1 MDETFYRLLLDKF
14 ARTEPFQNLLKTAGI
29 KPITLTG
36 LNQFGRVLLLTA
48 LRKNQDKPIIF
59 ITKNEQEEFK
69 IQKLL
74 QDMFKIDS
82 SIYPPIRSDA
92 FNRQEFI
99 TNFQQRIK
107 VGESMAHSKTIT
119 IFSSRNLI
127 EPLST
132 PATSLK
138 ISIGDELSLTQFIG
152 DLVALGFERQVKVF
166 QIGEVASR
174 GEVVDIFA
182 LGQDNPWRITFNGNK
197 IEQIYNF
204 NPVSGQK
211 IRTEEGIEIPALK
224 IKNFA
229 PTLAEFLEDR
239 KEDYLIIMD
248 HTEDILQSLYEIFMA
263 SENVGLVGLNQAL
276 NNLPLVKIETIASD
290 EIKQLNFEFMTPSI
304 YASQIDRLTRD
315 IAKYLKAGWQIGIAT
330 DKTKSIT
337 QILKEADIAVGE
349 NPILLSSVGGLGTI
363 SPILKLIL
371 LTDEEIFSIVTQVDT
386 KTSHKQQRMFMGDI
400 QRSDYIVHNDHG
412 IGRLLDV
419 QRIELN
425 GIEREYL
432 ILEYAKGDK
441 LYVPVDQIDKISKYV
456 SADGH
461 EPQLTRLSSQSWKRV
476 ITRIK
481 KESHKF
487 AKELLDLY
495 AKRQLNNGISFDSDE
510 LWEKALAD
518 SFVYQETPDQET
530 VINEILADMERDKPM
545 DRLLVADVGFGK
557 TEVAIRATFKA
568 VTSGYQVAILAPTTI
583 LVEQHY
589 KTFVERLQSFDVKI
603 AALSRFKSKAEQD
616 KVVAQLRL
624 GEVNVVIGTHRLLSK
639 DIRFKNLG
647 LIVIDEEQRFG
658 VAHKE
663 KLKLLRSEV
672 DVLSLTATPIPR
684 TLNLALSGIR
694 DISVIETP
702 PTNRLPIITTV
713 IPYGSNTIKEV
724 IEREVR
730 RSGQIYFVHNRVQT
744 IDTVQHRLEQLM
756 PEVKFVHAHG
766 QMSERMLAKIMQDFD
781 AHKYDVL
788 IASTIIENGIDN
800 PNVNTLV
807 VDDAGRFGLSQL
819 HQLRG
824 RIGRGKI
831 QAYATFMYNKGKMS
845 ERALERLKTIQEN
858 TELGSGYNI
867 AMRDMQLRGAGG
879 VLSKQQHGH
888 ITAIGLS
895 LYTKLINKAVDEMR
909 SGRKIDVSDV
919 TIDLPVSAFLPVK
932 YVDAESQRLKIY
944 QTLGVIEDE
953 IALKE
958 EFKRIE
964 ENYGKLP
971 PEVLNLKKLLMLKLA
986 GLATQLITSIT
997 ARNLNPSNLPPLYCI
1012 TIQFTQ
1018 PPKPKVLEPVI
1029 KLLPTLQI
1037 GEKDIKFNHTDL
1049 LARNAVQTVGGTGDW
1064 LDELTKIISKIHS
1077 GDK

>member
-1 MDETFYRLLLDKF
+1 VDETFYRLLLDKF
-14 ARTEPFQNLLKTAGI
+14 ARTAHFQEFLATAGT
-29 KPITLTG
+29 KSITLTG
-36 LNQFGRVLLLTA
+36 LNQFGRVLMLSA
-48 LRKNQDKPIIF
+48 LQKEQSKPIVF

-69 IQKLL
+69 TQKLL
-74 QDMFKIDS
+74 EDLFGIKAEV
-82 SIYPPIRSDA
+82 YPPLRSDSL
-92 FNRQEFI
+92 NRQEFI
-99 TNFQQRIK
+99 TNFQQRMR
-107 VGESMAHSKTIT
+107 VGKTMAHSKTIT

-127 EPLST
+127 EPLSM

-138 ISIGDELSLTQFIG
+138 ISVGEELSPNQLINNVVG
-152 DLVALGFERQVKVF
+152 LGFERQTKVF
-166 QIGEVASR
+166 QAGETANR
-174 GEVVDIFA
+174 GEVVDVFA
-182 LGQDNPWRITFNGNK
+182 LGQENPWRITFSGNR
-197 IEQIYNF
+197 IEQIYSF
-204 NPVSGQK
+204 DSIDGKK
-211 IRTEEGIEIPALK
+211 IRQEQGIEIGALK

-229 PTLAEFLEDR
+229 PTFVEFLDDH
-239 KEDYLIIMD
+239 KQDYVVIMD

-263 SENVGLVGLNQAL
+263 SENVGLVSLNQSL
-276 NNLPLVKIETIASD
+276 DRLPLVKIETIASD
-290 EIKQLNFEFMTPSI
+290 EIKQLNFEFMTPPI

-315 IAKYLKAGWQIGIAT
+315 VAKYLKEGWQIGIST
-330 DKTKSIT
+330 DKTKSIE
-337 QILKEADIAVGE
+337 QILKEADITPDS
-349 NPILLSSVGGLGTI
+349 NPAILSSSCGIGTI
-363 SPILKLIL
+363 SPSLKLFL
-371 LTDEEIFSIVTQVDT
+371 LTDEEIFSIVTQVNT
-386 KTSHKQQRMFMGDI
+386 KTTQKQQRIFMAEI
-400 QRSDYIVHNDHG
+400 QRGDYIVHNDHG
-412 IGRLLDV
+412 IGRLLDI

-441 LYVPVDQIDKISKYV
+441 LYVPIDQIDKISKYV
-456 SADGH
+456 SVDGR

-476 ITRIK
+476 ISKIR

-495 AKRQLNNGISFDSDE
+495 AKRQLNSGISFDSDE
-510 LWEKALAD
+510 MWEKALAD
-518 SFVYQETPDQET
+518 SFGYQETPDQET
-530 VINEILADMERDKPM
+530 VINEILADMEQDKPM

-557 TEVAIRATFKA
+557 TEVAIRAAFKA
-568 VTSGYQVAILAPTTI
+568 VTSGYQVAVLAPTTI

-589 KTFVERLQSFDVKI
+589 KTFIERLQSFDVKI

-616 KVVAQLRL
+616 KIVAQVRL
-624 GEVNVVIGTHRLLSK
+624 GEINIVIGTHRLLSK

-647 LIVIDEEQRFG
+647 LIIIDEEQRFG

-663 KLKLLRSEV
+663 KLKMLRSEV

-713 IPYGSNTIKEV
+713 VPYGSNTVKEV

-730 RSGQIYFVHNRVQT
+730 RSGQVYFVHNRVQT

-766 QMSERMLAKIMQDFD
+766 QMGERMLAKIMQDFD

-800 PNVNTLV
+800 PNVNTLI

-831 QAYATFMYNKGKMS
+831 QAYSVFMYNKGKMS

-867 AMRDMQLRGAGG
+867 AMRDMQIRGAGG

-895 LYTKLINKAVDEMR
+895 LYTKLINKAVDELR
-909 SGRKIDVSDV
+909 SGQKIDVSDV

-944 QTLGVIEDE
+944 QTLGIIENE
-953 IALKE
+953 TALAE

-964 ENYGKLP
+964 ENYGKMP
-971 PEVLNLKKLLMLKLA
+971 IEVANLRKLLELKLTA
-986 GLATQLITSIT
+986 LATQLITSIT
-997 ARNLNPSNLPPLYCI
+997 ARNLNPSNLPPLYSI

-1018 PPKPKVLEPVI
+1018 PPKPRTLEPVI
-1029 KLLPTLQI
+1029 KLLPSLQV

-1049 LARNAVQTVGGTGDW
+1049 SEDW
-1064 LDELTKIISKIHS
+1064 LNTLTKTISLIHPNGNGS
-1077 GDK
+1077 S

>member
-1 MDETFYRLLLDKF
+1 M
-14 ARTEPFQNLLKTAGI
+14 
-29 KPITLTG
+29 
-36 LNQFGRVLLLTA
+36 LTA
-48 LRKNQDKPIIF
+48 LQVNQPKPIIF
-59 ITKNEQEEFK
+59 ITKDEQEEFK
-69 IQKLL
+69 IQRLL
-74 QDMFKIDS
+74 NDLFKINSD
-82 SIYPPIRSDA
+82 IYPPLRSDT

-107 VGESMAHSKTIT
+107 VGETMTRPHALT

-127 EPLST
+127 EPLSAS
-132 PATSLK
+132 ATSLK
-138 ISIGDELSLTQFIG
+138 LAVNDEVPPNQLIG
-152 DLVALGFERQVKVF
+152 DLVALGFEKQTKVF
-166 QIGEVASR
+166 QIGEIASR
-174 GEVVDIFA
+174 GEILDIFA
-182 LGQDNPWRITFNGNK
+182 LGQENPWRVTFNGNK
-197 IEQIYNF
+197 VEQIYTF
-204 NPVSGQK
+204 NPIDGQK
-211 IRTEEGIEIPALK
+211 IKQEQGIEIPALK

-229 PTLAEFLEDR
+229 PTLAEFLDDH
-239 KEDYLIIMD
+239 KQDYLIIMD

-263 SENVGLVGLNQAL
+263 SENVGMVGLNQAL
-276 NNLPLVKIETIASD
+276 DRLPIVKIETIASD
-290 EIKQLNFEFMTPSI
+290 EIHQLNFEFMAPPI
-304 YASQIDRLTRD
+304 YASQIDRFTRD
-315 IAKYLKAGWQIGIAT
+315 VAKYLKEGWQIGIIT

-337 QILKEADIAVGE
+337 QILKEVDIAVGA
-349 NPILLSSVGGLGTI
+349 NPVLLSSGSGLGTI

-371 LTDEEIFSIVTQVDT
+371 LTDEEIFSIVTQVEN
-386 KTSHKQQRMFMGDI
+386 KTGQKQQRIFMAEIERG
-400 QRSDYIVHNDHG
+400 DYIVHNDHG

-419 QRIELN
+419 QQIELN

-456 SADGH
+456 SVDGR

-476 ITRIK
+476 ISRIK

-495 AKRQLNNGISFDSDE
+495 AKRQLNHGISFDSDE

-518 SFVYQETPDQET
+518 SFGYQETPDQET

-557 TEVAIRATFKA
+557 TEVAIRAAFKA
-568 VTSGYQVAILAPTTI
+568 ATSGYQVVVLAPTTI

-589 KTFVERLQSFDVKI
+589 KTFTERLQSFDVKI
-603 AALSRFKSKAEQD
+603 AALSRFKSKVEQA

-624 GEVNVVIGTHRLLSK
+624 GEINIVIGTHRLLSK

-647 LIVIDEEQRFG
+647 LIIIDEEQRFG

-663 KLKLLRSEV
+663 RLKMLRSEV

-730 RSGQIYFVHNRVQT
+730 RSGQVYFVHNRVQT
-744 IDTVQHRLEQLM
+744 INTVQHRLEQLM

-766 QMSERMLAKIMQDFD
+766 QMGERMLARIMQDFD

-807 VDDAGRFGLSQL
+807 IDDAGRFGLSQL

-831 QAYATFMYNKGKMS
+831 QAYAIFMYNKGKMS

-867 AMRDMQLRGAGG
+867 AMRDMQIRGAGG
-879 VLSKQQHGH
+879 VLSREQHGH

-909 SGRKIDVSDV
+909 SGQKIDVSDV
-919 TIDLPVSAFLPVK
+919 TIDLPISAFLPVK

-944 QTLGVIEDE
+944 QTLGVIENE
-953 IALKE
+953 TALTE

-964 ENYGKLP
+964 SNYGKLP
-971 PEVLNLKKLLMLKLA
+971 TEVANLKKLLILKLTA
-986 GLATQLITSIT
+986 LATQLITSIT
-997 ARNLNPSNLPPLYCI
+997 ARNLNPSSLPPLYAI

-1018 PPKPKVLEPVI
+1018 PPKPKVLEPII
-1029 KLLPTLQI
+1029 KLLPSITV

-1049 LARNAVQTVGGTGDW
+1049 QGDW
-1064 LDELTKIISKIHS
+1064 LEELTKIVSKIRPNGNHQ
-1077 GDK
+1077 

>member
-1 MDETFYRLLLDKF
+1 MDEQFYRSLLEKF
-14 ARTEPFQNLLKTAGI
+14 ATTAPFSQLVKFAGA
-29 KPITLTG
+29 KSITLTG
-36 LNQFGRVLLLTA
+36 LNQFGRVLMLAA
-48 LRKNQDKPIIF
+48 LQQQGRPIVF
-59 ITKNEQEEFK
+59 ITKNEQEEFR

-74 QDMFKIDS
+74 QDLFQTNAQ
-82 SIYPPIRSDA
+82 IYPPLRADQ

-99 TNFQQRIK
+99 ANFDTRLRI
-107 VGESMAHSKTIT
+107 GETLTRPATIT
-119 IFSSRNLI
+119 LFSSRNLI
-127 EPLST
+127 EPLSLSSS
-132 PATSLK
+132 SLK
-138 ISIGDELSLTQFIG
+138 LSVGDELSPQQLIG
-152 DLVALGFERQVKVF
+152 DLAALGFERQTKVF
-166 QIGEVASR
+166 QIGETATR
-174 GEVVDIFA
+174 GEVVDVFPLRA
-182 LGQDNPWRITFNGNK
+182 EHPWRIVFTGNQ
-197 IEQIYNF
+197 IEQIHAF
-204 NPVSGQK
+204 EPVDGRKLDAHQH
-211 IRTEEGIEIPALK
+211 IDIPALK
-224 IKNFA
+224 LKNFA
-229 PTLAEFLEDR
+229 PTLSEFLEEH
-239 KEDYLIIMD
+239 KTELLVVMD
-248 HTEDILQSLYEIFMA
+248 HTEEILQSLYEVFMA
-263 SENVGLVGLNQAL
+263 SENVGLVGLNKAL
-276 NNLPLVKIETIASD
+276 DRLPLIKIEAIASQ
-290 EIKQLNFEFMTPSI
+290 ETNQINFEFMTPPI

-315 IAKYLKAGWQIGIAT
+315 IKRHLADGWQIGIAT
-330 DKTKSIT
+330 DKATSLT
-337 QILKEADIAVGE
+337 QILAEADIATNH
-349 NPILLSSVGGLGTI
+349 NPLLLPPANQIGTI
-363 SPILKLIL
+363 SPILKTLI
-371 LTDEEIFSIVTQVDT
+371 LTDEEIFSIVTNIDN
-386 KTSHKQQRMFMGDI
+386 KASKKQQRLFMADI
-400 QRSDYIVHNDHG
+400 QRGDYIVHNDHG
-412 IGRLLDV
+412 IGRLLDI

-456 SADGH
+456 SVDGR
-461 EPQLTRLSSQSWKRV
+461 EPQLTRLASVAWKRV
-476 ITRIK
+476 ISKIR

-495 AKRQLNNGISFDSDE
+495 AKRQLNHGISFDSDA

-518 SFVYQETPDQET
+518 SFSYQETPDQET
-530 VINEILADMERDKPM
+530 VINEILADMHKDKPM

-557 TEVAIRATFKA
+557 TEVAIRAAFKA
-568 VTSGYQVAILAPTTI
+568 VTSGYQVAVLAPTTI

-589 KTFVERLQSFDVKI
+589 KTFTERLQSFNSRI
-603 AALSRFKSKAEQD
+603 AALSRFKSKADQAT
-616 KVVAQLRL
+616 VVAQTKL
-624 GEVNVVIGTHRLLSK
+624 GEIDIVIGTHRLLSK
-639 DIRFKNLG
+639 DIKFKNLG
-647 LIVIDEEQRFG
+647 LVIIDEEQRFG

-713 IPYGSNTIKEV
+713 VPYGSNTVKEAV
-724 IEREVR
+724 EREIKR
-730 RSGQIYFVHNRVQT
+730 GGQAYFVHNRVQT

-756 PEVKFVHAHG
+756 PEIKFVHAHG
-766 QMSERMLAKIMQDFD
+766 QMSERMLARIMQDFNQ
-781 AHKYDVL
+781 HKYDVL

-800 PNVNTLV
+800 PNVNTLI

-824 RIGRGKI
+824 RIGRGKV
-831 QAYATFMYNKGKMS
+831 QGYSLFMYNKGKMS

-909 SGRKIDVSDV
+909 AGKKIDVSEV
-919 TIDLPVSAFLPVK
+919 TIDLPVSAYLPVK

-953 IALKE
+953 PLLEE
-958 EFKRIE
+958 EFKQLE
-964 ENYGKLP
+964 TNYGKLP
-971 PEVLNLKKLLMLKLA
+971 AEVMNLKKLLLLKLIA
-986 GLATQLITSIT
+986 LRTQLITAVT
-997 ARNLNPSNLPPLYCI
+997 ARNLNPSNLPPLYQL

-1018 PPKPKVLEPVI
+1018 PPKPKTLEPII
-1029 KLLPTLQI
+1029 KLIPSLTV

-1049 LARNAVQTVGGTGDW
+1049 TGDW
-1064 LDELTKIISKIHS
+1064 LDSLTRLIEKIRPS
-1077 GDK
+1077 